1 MSEEKK
7 NEEMETAAENENMEP
22 ETENAGEALE
32 VKEVKGRK
40 HPAKISKSE
49 DLGES
54 DSGIKCRKIR
64 GRIVTGRS

>member
-40 HPAKISKSE
+40 HPAKF
-49 DLGES
+49 LNQ
-54 DSGIKCRKIR
+54 KI
-64 GRIVTGRS
+64 